1 MKHRT
6 FIVLIYIL
14 ATFALALPSCKHTQ
28 KVESAFEQ
36 KSLENNTVAESVKIQ
51 SDTTILSTDE
61 SAMVRLF
68 ETESVVIV
76 SETFD
81 STGSVSRR
89 VTITRNT
96 NRTTEAENNRQTDSV
111 SVTHIVDSAAISDH
125 HSETV
130 TTAATSQKEKTNTKP
145 ARYFIILLLASI
157 VAGYY
162 IYRQYNR

>member
-1 MKHRT
+1 MKTRLS
-6 FIVLIYIL
+6 ILLYIL
-14 ATFALALPSCKHTQ
+14 AAFALALPSCKHTQ

-96 NRTTEAENNRQTDSV
+96 NRTTAAETNRQTDSV

-125 HSETV
+125 HSEIV

-145 ARYFIILLLASI
+145 TRYFIILLLASV

>member
-6 FIVLIYIL
+6 FFVLIYIL
-14 ATFALALPSCKHTQ
+14 AAFAALPSCKHTQ

-51 SDTTILSTDE
+51 SDTTTLSTDE

-68 ETESVVIV
+68 ETESVIIV

-96 NRTTEAENNRQTDSV
+96 NRTAEAETNRQTDSV

-145 ARYFIILLLASI
+145 TRYFIILLLASV

-162 IYRQYNR
+162 IYRNYNR